1 MPKKVYI
8 CKANNLSCK
17 EVGFLL
23 QREIKIKSSCGNYNK
38 LQSQTIMA
46 NVKIGQRGKA
56 GPIDLKSALDDVIN
70 RYNRFYKMLYDYD
83 AGFGHF
89 YHLDNYRKDLIIK
102 PFIELL
108 DCRNLTFRQM
118 YTSGENSYSNKHY
131 DFYVG
136 EVNDSGKRNGIG
148 LYSWEWEKDDDGDT
162 SITYFIGQFENGV
175 RKSGVWYHLSNEDAK
190 IYVDVDNE
198 FRISALNGV
207 YAYSTPSSSSGKT
220 LYSNS
225 PSINYAGLFGCLA
238 IVIAIIVGVIVKSFW
253 IGIVVWFVLSAAVGY
268 IFDTD

>member
-1 MPKKVYI
+1 MV
-8 CKANNLSCK
+8 
-17 EVGFLL
+17 
-23 QREIKIKSSCGNYNK
+23 
-38 LQSQTIMA
+38 
-46 NVKIGQRGKA
+46 NVKIGQQGIA

-89 YHLDNYRKDLIIK
+89 YHLDDYRKDLIIR
-102 PFIELL
+102 PFRELL
-108 DCRNLTFRQM
+108 DSRDLTLQQI
-118 YTSGENSYSNKHY
+118 YTSGERSYSNRHY

-136 EVNDSGKRNGIG
+136 EVDASGKRNGIG

-198 FRISALNGV
+198 FFISALRGV
-207 YAYSTPSSSSGKT
+207 RTQRTPSSSSVKT
-220 LYSNS
+220 SYSNTS
-225 PSINYAGLFGCLA
+225 SKNLDGLFGCLA
-238 IVIAIIVGVIVKSFW
+238 IAIAIVVGVIVNSFW
-253 IGIVVWFVLSAAVGY
+253 VGIIVWLVLSAAVGF
-268 IFDTD
+268 IFDND